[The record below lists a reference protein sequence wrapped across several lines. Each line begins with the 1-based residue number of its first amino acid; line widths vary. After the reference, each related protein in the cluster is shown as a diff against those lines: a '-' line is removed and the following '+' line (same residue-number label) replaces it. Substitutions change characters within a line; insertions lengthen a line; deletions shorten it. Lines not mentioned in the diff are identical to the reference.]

1 MTAPPRTRGSTSVL
15 AEHSPLARRMLLPAQ
30 SMIHSQVVRGA
41 VLFAATLVAL
51 IWANSPWSPS
61 YFDLRETELSID
73 FGVVGVSLSFQ
84 HWINDGLMTIF
95 FFAVGLEIKREIL
108 HGELKGWKKAGLPVL
123 AALGG
128 MVLPALLYLA
138 VTFESDARRGWGIPM
153 ATDIAFALG
162 LLALLGDRIPSR
174 LRVFLL
180 ALATVDDIGAILV
193 IALFYTDS
201 LSIWAL
207 GLAGALL
214 SSVLFMRWVG
224 VRGIQYYAFV
234 GAAFWLALQQAG
246 VHPTI
251 GGVLLG
257 LATPATPWF
266 SYRRFAD
273 SAGELLDEFTR
284 QLDRCDVNT
293 AEALL
298 GGIEGLVRE
307 TEAPLER
314 LERLLQ
320 PWVSFLVLPLFA
332 LANAGVELSGESVGD
347 ALSSPITHGI
357 VLGLF
362 VGKVIGISAVSW
374 VAVRLGLVALPED
387 VSWRHIFGAGSV
399 GGIGFTVSL
408 FIAELAFEGIGDEEA
423 KIGIILAS
431 LIAGLTG
438 YLVLG
443 MRSRAGKDRPGP
455 KHAPEAYDAPPK
467 FELAD

>member
-1 MTAPPRTRGSTSVL
+1 
-15 AEHSPLARRMLLPAQ
+15 MLLPAQ

-41 VLFAATLVAL
+41 VLFAASFIAL
-51 IWANSPWSPS
+51 IWANSPWSAS
-61 YFDLRETELSID
+61 YLDLRETELSID
-73 FGVVGVSLSFQ
+73 FGVVGVSLSFH

-95 FFAVGLEIKREIL
+95 FFAVGLEIKKEIL
-108 HGELKGWKKAGLPVL
+108 HGELHGWMKAALPVC

-128 MVLPALLYLA
+128 MVLPASLYLA
-138 VTFESDARRGWGIPM
+138 VTFGSDASSGWGIPM

-162 LLALLGDRIPSR
+162 LLALLGDRISPQ

-180 ALATVDDIGAILV
+180 ALAVVDDIGAILV

-207 GLAGALL
+207 GLAVALL
-214 SSVLFMRWVG
+214 SSVLLMQWVG

-234 GAAFWLALQQAG
+234 GAAFWLALQHAG

-257 LATPATPWF
+257 LVTPATAWF

-273 SAGELLDEFTR
+273 SAGELINEFTR
-284 QLDRCDVNT
+284 QLECCDENR

-298 GGIEGLVRE
+298 GEIEQLVHE
-307 TEAPLER
+307 TESPLER

-332 LANAGVELSGESVGD
+332 LANAGVALSGSMLQEAAASPVTLGVVG
-347 ALSSPITHGI
+347 
-357 VLGLF
+357 GL
-362 VGKVIGISAVSW
+362 VIGKFAGIAGFSW
-374 VAVRLGLVALPED
+374 LAVRTGMATFSKGITWPRLIGVAML
-387 VSWRHIFGAGSV
+387 

-408 FIAELAFEGIGDEEA
+408 FIADLAFDDASLLAEA
-423 KIGIILAS
+423 KVGILAAS
-431 LIAGLTG
+431 LMAGVAG
-438 YLVLG
+438 YGWLYWATKNENRKTQG
-443 MRSRAGKDRPGP
+443 
-455 KHAPEAYDAPPK
+455 
-467 FELAD
+467 